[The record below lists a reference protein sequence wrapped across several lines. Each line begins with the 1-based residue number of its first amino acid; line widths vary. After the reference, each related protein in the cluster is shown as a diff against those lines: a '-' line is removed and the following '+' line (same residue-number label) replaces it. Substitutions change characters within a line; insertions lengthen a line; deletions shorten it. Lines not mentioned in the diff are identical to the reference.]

1 MSKKPKRVREQVVA
15 YLEPRDRALLEDLAA
30 QTGLSRT
37 ELLRRGLWSLAAQG
51 MATQRPGSAFEHLIA
66 TAAGSTGPTDV
77 SARADHYLY
86 GGGYA
91 APRAAKRSAK
101 SAATRK
107 RARPR

>member
-15 YLEPRDRALLEDLAA
+15 YLEPRDRALLEDLAE

-51 MATQRPGSAFEHLIA
+51 LAKQQPGSAFEHLIA
-66 TAAGSTGPTDV
+66 TAEGTTGPADL
-77 SARADHYLY
+77 SERADHYLF

-91 APRAAKRSAK
+91 ARGAARRPAK
-101 SAATRK
+101 KPQTPK
-107 RARPR
+107 RARSR